1 MLGKTVPYI
10 LLGVLDAA
18 LVVAA
23 GYFIFGVP
31 LRGALWQLAL
41 AAFALVIT
49 TVSIGTFISTIAGN
63 QQQAMLGGFIF
74 LFPAILMSGIMYPVE
89 NMPKAIIAAAYL
101 NPLMYFI
108 RLIRNIMLKG
118 GDLHVLWTNLGALA
132 LMAVCAAGLAYKRFK
147 QTLD

>member
-1 MLGKTVPYI
+1 M
-10 LLGVLDAA
+10 
-18 LVVAA
+18 
-23 GYFIFGVP
+23 
-31 LRGALWQLAL
+31 QLARSFL
-41 AAFALVIT
+41 IFVIT
-49 TVSIGTFISTIAGN
+49 TVSVGTLISTISRN

-74 LFPAILMSGIMYPVE
+74 LFPAILMGGIMYPVE

-118 GDLHVLWTNLGALA
+118 GDLHVLWTNLGALF